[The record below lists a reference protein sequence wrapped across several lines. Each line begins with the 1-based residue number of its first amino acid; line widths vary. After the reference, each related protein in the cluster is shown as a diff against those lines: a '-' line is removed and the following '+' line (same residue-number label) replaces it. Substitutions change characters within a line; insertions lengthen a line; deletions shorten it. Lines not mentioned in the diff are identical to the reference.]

1 MIEWNFNEFDKKGM
15 TKMKAV
21 TKGAMVGV
29 ATGCLTAAAIVKGS
43 NMKKHHKKKAE
54 RAAKSIGSA
63 IQDIVGMV
71 K

>member
-1 MIEWNFNEFDKKGM
+1 
-15 TKMKAV
+15 MKPV
-21 TKGAMVGV
+21 TKGAMIGV

-43 NMKKHHKKKAE
+43 NMKKNHKKKAE
-54 RAAKSIGSA
+54 HAAKSIGTA